1 MKHDFSPTITLLL
14 ALLVAWGVFVLIV
27 LGVKAFA
34 LEHVEESPI
43 EQAFDEAADTYDLDA
58 DILRAIARAESGC
71 GTSPLA
77 KNRNN
82 LFGWMANSGEY
93 MAFDS
98 PEACIWHVARVMAGR
113 PHETVE
119 DIAGWYNPNPA
130 WIELV
135 RGCMG

>member
-1 MKHDFSPTITLLL
+1 MKHDFTPTITLLL
-14 ALLVAWGVFVLIV
+14 ALLVAWAALVLVV

-58 DILRAIARAESGC
+58 DLLRAIARAESGY

-98 PEACIWHVARVMAGR
+98 PEACIWHVARVMAER

-119 DIAGWYNPNPA
+119 EIAGWYNPNPE